1 MVDKSSEY
9 ESKGKLTQAGSILA
23 LKRSENYNKS
33 LSAVTYLSVGSRPA
47 SRPKL
52 KLRGKATLASYL
64 RD

>member
-33 LSAVTYLSVGSRPA
+33 LSAVT
-47 SRPKL
+47 
-52 KLRGKATLASYL
+52 
-64 RD
+64 